1 MPQHIL
7 INLADTIK
15 NGLTFITL
23 SLKKTQGVIWV
34 VILFNV
40 GDLVGDFELVSDY
53 MFYFLNCLYFAL
65 YSGSLVKLEDVVEEL
80 LEDSLYFLFLC
91 DEVLD
96 LEFVVT

>member
-1 MPQHIL
+1 MVLLLLLLVWKRPRESSE
-7 INLADTIK
+7 
-15 NGLTFITL
+15 
-23 SLKKTQGVIWV
+23 SLFC
-34 VILFNV
+34 LHV

>member
-1 MPQHIL
+1 
-7 INLADTIK
+7 
-15 NGLTFITL
+15 
-23 SLKKTQGVIWV
+23 
-34 VILFNV
+34 
-40 GDLVGDFELVSDY
+40 